1 MKVRTPILSING
13 SDSTGQSGIQAD
25 IQTIAALG
33 GYAVTTITCISTL
46 ATKMEQGAWGM
57 GQEDTDIHS
66 ISPAPCLL
74 PLAPEIVVKQV
85 EQSISLLH
93 PKAIK
98 VGLVADGET
107 VRLLRDEVIACRRL
121 VVAPGIFDADGRQM
135 VGDDVVEAIKRY
147 LVPEALLLM
156 LRCRDAEKLLS
167 ISILTD
173 DDMLEAA
180 RLLHEMGA
188 EWVLL
193 RGGQHTK
200 GRVTAL
206 LSNSPRPTSPLPAPP
221 LGECLN
227 LAEQGIIGGYGA
239 LTPPKG
245 GRGGWSGDGVRL
257 FFTSYNIDGWQ
268 RHGVAAALSAAITTR
283 LGMGD
288 DVPTAIRNAHDFIHS
303 QVVYAKPDET
313 GGRAIDIYNRFVS
326 LVAGHYREAHD
337 VAFYAD
343 RLCITTRYLSG
354 VTNNVVGKSPKQII
368 ADYLMSEAKT
378 YLDTT
383 RLSIQEVADR
393 LGFSSQ
399 ALFCKFFK
407 AQEKRSPSEHR
418 SA

>member
-1 MKVRTPILSING
+1 MRIPILSING
-13 SDSTGQSGIQAD
+13 SDSSGQSGIGAD

-33 GYAVTTITCISTL
+33 GYAVSAVTCICTQ
-46 ATKMEQGAWGM
+46 ATEMEQGARDK
-57 GQEDTDIHS
+57 GQEATDIHS

-74 PLAPEIVVKQV
+74 PLAPDIVVKQV
-85 EQSISLLH
+85 EKSISLLH

-98 VGLVADGET
+98 VGLVTDSET
-107 VRLLRDEVIACRRL
+107 VRRLRDEVIACRRL
-121 VVAPGIFDADGRQM
+121 VVAPGIFDADGKPM
-135 VGDDVVEAIKRY
+135 VSDNVVEAIKRH

-156 LRCRDAEKLLS
+156 LRCRDAEKMLG
-167 ISILTD
+167 ISIKTD

-206 LSNSPRPTSPLPAPP
+206 LFNFSTFH
-221 LGECLN
+221 
-227 LAEQGIIGGYGA
+227 
-239 LTPPKG
+239 
-245 GRGGWSGDGVRL
+245 
-257 FFTSYNIDGWQ
+257 FFTSYNVDGWQ

-288 DVPTAIRNAHDFIHS
+288 DVPTAVRNAHDFIHS
-303 QVVYAKPDET
+303 QVVYAKPDEM

-326 LVAGHYREAHD
+326 LVAEHYHSAHD

-343 RLCITTRYLSG
+343 RLCITTRYLSQI
-354 VTNNVVGKSPKQII
+354 TDRVVGKSPKQII
-368 ADYLMSEAKT
+368 ADYLLSEAKT

-383 RLSIQEVADR
+383 RLTIQEVADR

-407 AQEKRSPSEHR
+407 AQEKTSPSDYR
-418 SA
+418 IR

>member
-1 MKVRTPILSING
+1 MRIPILSING
-13 SDSTGQSGIQAD
+13 SDSSGQSGIGAD

-33 GYAVTTITCISTL
+33 GYAVSAVTCICTH
-46 ATKMEQGAWGM
+46 ATEMEQGARDK
-57 GQEDTDIHS
+57 GQEATDIHS

-74 PLAPEIVVKQV
+74 PLAPDIVVKQV
-85 EQSISLLH
+85 EKSISLLH

-98 VGLVADGET
+98 VGLVTDSET
-107 VRLLRDEVIACRRL
+107 VRRLRDEVIACRRL
-121 VVAPGIFDADGRQM
+121 VVAPGIFDADGKPM
-135 VGDDVVEAIKRY
+135 VSDNVVEAIKRH

-156 LRCRDAEKLLS
+156 LRCRDAEKMLG
-167 ISILTD
+167 ISIKTD

-206 LSNSPRPTSPLPAPP
+206 LFNFSTFH
-221 LGECLN
+221 
-227 LAEQGIIGGYGA
+227 
-239 LTPPKG
+239 
-245 GRGGWSGDGVRL
+245 
-257 FFTSYNIDGWQ
+257 FFTSYNVDGWQ

-288 DVPTAIRNAHDFIHS
+288 DVPTAVRNAHDFIHS
-303 QVVYAKPDET
+303 QVVYAKPDEM

-326 LVAGHYREAHD
+326 LVAEYYHSAHD

-343 RLCITTRYLSG
+343 RLCITTRYLSQI
-354 VTNNVVGKSPKQII
+354 TDRVVGKSPKQII
-368 ADYLMSEAKT
+368 ADYLLSEAKT

-407 AQEKRSPSEHR
+407 SQEKTSPSDYR
-418 SA
+418 IR

>member
-1 MKVRTPILSING
+1 MRIPILSING
-13 SDSTGQSGIQAD
+13 SDSSGQSGIGAD

-33 GYAVTTITCISTL
+33 GYAVSAVTCICTH
-46 ATKMEQGAWGM
+46 ATEMEQGARDM

-74 PLAPEIVVKQV
+74 PLAPDIVVKQV
-85 EQSISLLH
+85 EKSISLLH

-98 VGLVADGET
+98 VGLVTDSET
-107 VRLLRDEVIACRRL
+107 VRQLRDEVIACRRL
-121 VVAPGIFDADGRQM
+121 VVAPGIFDADGKPM
-135 VGDDVVEAIKRY
+135 VSDNVVEAIKRH

-156 LRCRDAEKLLS
+156 LRCRDAEKMLG
-167 ISILTD
+167 ISIMTD

-180 RLLHEMGA
+180 RLFHEMGA

-206 LSNSPRPTSPLPAPP
+206 LFNFSTFH
-221 LGECLN
+221 
-227 LAEQGIIGGYGA
+227 
-239 LTPPKG
+239 
-245 GRGGWSGDGVRL
+245 
-257 FFTSYNIDGWQ
+257 FFTSYNVDGWQ

-288 DVPTAIRNAHDFIHS
+288 DVPTAVRNAHDFIHS
-303 QVVYAKPDET
+303 QVVYANPDEM

-326 LVAGHYREAHD
+326 LVAEHYHSAHD

-343 RLCITTRYLSG
+343 RLCITTRYLSQI
-354 VTNNVVGKSPKQII
+354 TDRVVGKSPKQII
-368 ADYLMSEAKT
+368 ADYLLSEAKT

-407 AQEKRSPSEHR
+407 AQEKTSPSDYR
-418 SA
+418 IR

>member
-33 GYAVTTITCISTL
+33 GYAVTAVTCISTL
-46 ATKMEQGAWGM
+46 ATKMEQGARGM

-66 ISPAPCLL
+66 IYPAPCLL

-206 LSNSPRPTSPLPAPP
+206 LFNFSTFH
-221 LGECLN
+221 
-227 LAEQGIIGGYGA
+227 
-239 LTPPKG
+239 
-245 GRGGWSGDGVRL
+245 
-257 FFTSYNIDGWQ
+257 FFTSYNIEGWQ

-343 RLCITTRYLSG
+343 SLCITTRYLSG

-407 AQEKRSPSEHR
+407 SQENMSPSDYR
-418 SA
+418 KQQ

>member
-33 GYAVTTITCISTL
+33 GYAVTAITCISTL
-46 ATKMEQGAWGM
+46 ATKMEQGARGM
-57 GQEDTDIHS
+57 VQEGTDIHS

-74 PLAPEIVVKQV
+74 PVAPEIVVKQV

-98 VGLVADGET
+98 VGLVTDGET

-156 LRCRDAEKLLS
+156 LRCRDA
-167 ISILTD
+167 
-173 DDMLEAA
+173 MLEAA

-206 LSNSPRPTSPLPAPP
+206 LFNFSTFH
-221 LGECLN
+221 
-227 LAEQGIIGGYGA
+227 
-239 LTPPKG
+239 
-245 GRGGWSGDGVRL
+245 
-257 FFTSYNIDGWQ
+257 FFTSYNVDGWQ

>member
-33 GYAVTTITCISTL
+33 GYAVTAITCISTL
-46 ATKMEQGAWGM
+46 ATKMEQGARGM
-57 GQEDTDIHS
+57 GQEGTDIHS

-74 PLAPEIVVKQV
+74 PVAPEIVVKQV

-98 VGLVADGET
+98 VGLVTDGET

-167 ISILTD
+167 ISIQTD

-206 LSNSPRPTSPLPAPP
+206 LFNFSTFH
-221 LGECLN
+221 
-227 LAEQGIIGGYGA
+227 
-239 LTPPKG
+239 
-245 GRGGWSGDGVRL
+245 
-257 FFTSYNIDGWQ
+257 FFTSYNVDGWQ

-288 DVPTAIRNAHDFIHS
+288 DVPTAVRNAHDFIHS
-303 QVVYAKPDET
+303 QVVYAKPDEM

>member
-1 MKVRTPILSING
+1 MRIPILSISG
-13 SDSTGQSGIQAD
+13 SDSSGQSGIGAD

-33 GYAVTTITCISTL
+33 GYAVSAVTCICTH
-46 ATKMEQGAWGM
+46 ATEVEQGARDK
-57 GQEDTDIHS
+57 GQEATDIHS

-74 PLAPEIVVKQV
+74 PLAPDIVVKQV
-85 EQSISLLH
+85 EKSISLLH

-98 VGLVADGET
+98 VGLVTDSET
-107 VRLLRDEVIACRRL
+107 VRLLRNEVIACRRL
-121 VVAPGIFDADGRQM
+121 VVAPGIFDADGKPM
-135 VGDDVVEAIKRY
+135 VSDNVVEAIKRH

-156 LRCRDAEKLLS
+156 LRCRDAEKMLG
-167 ISILTD
+167 ISIKTD

-206 LSNSPRPTSPLPAPP
+206 LFNFSTFH
-221 LGECLN
+221 
-227 LAEQGIIGGYGA
+227 
-239 LTPPKG
+239 
-245 GRGGWSGDGVRL
+245 
-257 FFTSYNIDGWQ
+257 FFTSYNVDGWQ

-288 DVPTAIRNAHDFIHS
+288 DVPTAVRNAHDFIHS
-303 QVVYAKPDET
+303 QVVYAKPDEM

-326 LVAGHYREAHD
+326 LVAEHYHSAHD

-343 RLCITTRYLSG
+343 RLCITTRYLSQI
-354 VTNNVVGKSPKQII
+354 TDRVVGKSPKQII
-368 ADYLMSEAKT
+368 ADYLLSEAKT
-378 YLDTT
+378 YLGTT
-383 RLSIQEVADR
+383 RLTIQEVADR

-407 AQEKRSPSEHR
+407 SQEKTSPSDYR
-418 SA
+418 IR

>member
-1 MKVRTPILSING
+1 MRIPILSING
-13 SDSTGQSGIQAD
+13 SDSSGQSGIGAD

-33 GYAVTTITCISTL
+33 GYAVSAVTCICTH
-46 ATKMEQGAWGM
+46 ATEMEQGARDK
-57 GQEDTDIHS
+57 GQEATDIHS

-74 PLAPEIVVKQV
+74 PLAPDIVVKQV
-85 EQSISLLH
+85 EKSISLLH

-98 VGLVADGET
+98 VGLVTDSET
-107 VRLLRDEVIACRRL
+107 VRRLRDEVIACRRL
-121 VVAPGIFDADGRQM
+121 VVAPGIFDADGKPM
-135 VGDDVVEAIKRY
+135 VSDDVVKVIKRH

-156 LRCRDAEKLLS
+156 LRCRDAEKMLG
-167 ISILTD
+167 ISIMTD

-206 LSNSPRPTSPLPAPP
+206 LFNFSTFH
-221 LGECLN
+221 
-227 LAEQGIIGGYGA
+227 
-239 LTPPKG
+239 
-245 GRGGWSGDGVRL
+245 
-257 FFTSYNIDGWQ
+257 FFTSYNVDGWQ

-288 DVPTAIRNAHDFIHS
+288 DVPTAVRNAHDFIHS
-303 QVVYAKPDET
+303 QVVYAKPDEM

-326 LVAGHYREAHD
+326 LVAEHYHSAHD

-343 RLCITTRYLSG
+343 RLCITTRYLSQI
-354 VTNNVVGKSPKQII
+354 TDRVVGKSPKQII
-368 ADYLMSEAKT
+368 ADYLLSEAKT

-407 AQEKRSPSEHR
+407 SQEKTSPSDYR
-418 SA
+418 IR

>member
-1 MKVRTPILSING
+1 MRIPILSING
-13 SDSTGQSGIQAD
+13 SDSSGQSGIGAD

-33 GYAVTTITCISTL
+33 GYAVSAVTCISIH
-46 ATKMEQGAWGM
+46 ATEMEQGARDK
-57 GQEDTDIHS
+57 GQEATDIHS

-74 PLAPEIVVKQV
+74 PLAPDIVVKQV
-85 EQSISLLH
+85 EKSISLLH

-98 VGLVADGET
+98 VGLVTDSET
-107 VRLLRDEVIACRRL
+107 VRRLRDEVIACRRL
-121 VVAPGIFDADGRQM
+121 VVAPGIFDADGKPM
-135 VGDDVVEAIKRY
+135 VSDNVVEAIKRH

-156 LRCRDAEKLLS
+156 LRCRDAEKMLG
-167 ISILTD
+167 ISIKTD

-206 LSNSPRPTSPLPAPP
+206 LFNFSTFH
-221 LGECLN
+221 
-227 LAEQGIIGGYGA
+227 
-239 LTPPKG
+239 
-245 GRGGWSGDGVRL
+245 
-257 FFTSYNIDGWQ
+257 FFTSYNVDGWQ

-288 DVPTAIRNAHDFIHS
+288 DVPTAVRNAHDFIHS
-303 QVVYAKPDET
+303 QVVYAKPDEM

-326 LVAGHYREAHD
+326 LVAEHYHSAHD

-343 RLCITTRYLSG
+343 RLCITTRYLSQI
-354 VTNNVVGKSPKQII
+354 TDRVVGKSAKQII
-368 ADYLMSEAKT
+368 ADYLLSEAKT

-407 AQEKRSPSEHR
+407 SQEKTSPSDYR
-418 SA
+418 IR

>member
-1 MKVRTPILSING
+1 MRIPILSING
-13 SDSTGQSGIQAD
+13 SDSSGQSGIGAD

-33 GYAVTTITCISTL
+33 GYAVSAVTCICTH
-46 ATKMEQGAWGM
+46 ATEMEQGARDK
-57 GQEDTDIHS
+57 GQEATDIHS

-74 PLAPEIVVKQV
+74 PLAPDIVVKQV
-85 EQSISLLH
+85 EKSISLLH

-98 VGLVADGET
+98 VGLVTDSET
-107 VRLLRDEVIACRRL
+107 VRRLRDEVIACRRL
-121 VVAPGIFDADGRQM
+121 VVAPGIFDADGKPM
-135 VGDDVVEAIKRY
+135 VSDNVVEAIKRH

-156 LRCRDAEKLLS
+156 LRCRDAEKMLG
-167 ISILTD
+167 ISIKTD

-206 LSNSPRPTSPLPAPP
+206 LFNFSTFH
-221 LGECLN
+221 
-227 LAEQGIIGGYGA
+227 
-239 LTPPKG
+239 
-245 GRGGWSGDGVRL
+245 
-257 FFTSYNIDGWQ
+257 FFTSYNVDGWQ

-288 DVPTAIRNAHDFIHS
+288 DVPTAVRNAHDFIHS
-303 QVVYAKPDET
+303 QVVYAKPDEM

-326 LVAGHYREAHD
+326 LVAEHYHSAHD

-343 RLCITTRYLSG
+343 RLCITTRYLSQI
-354 VTNNVVGKSPKQII
+354 TDRVVGKSPKQII
-368 ADYLMSEAKT
+368 ADYLLSEAKT

-407 AQEKRSPSEHR
+407 AQEKTSPSDYR
-418 SA
+418 NR

>member
-1 MKVRTPILSING
+1 MRIPILSING
-13 SDSTGQSGIQAD
+13 SDSTGQSGIGAD

-33 GYAVTTITCISTL
+33 GYAVTAVTCISTH
-46 ATKMEQGAWGM
+46 ATEMEQGARGKR
-57 GQEDTDIHS
+57 QENTNCQS
-66 ISPAPCLL
+66 NPLAPCPL
-74 PLAPEIVVKQV
+74 PLAPDIVVKQV
-85 EQSISLLH
+85 EQSISILH

-98 VGLVADGET
+98 VGLVTDSET
-107 VRLLRDEVIACRRL
+107 VRRLRDEVIACRRL
-121 VVAPGIFDADGRQM
+121 VVAPGIFDADGKQM
-135 VGDDVVEAIKRY
+135 VSDDVVEAIARH

-156 LRCRDAEKLLS
+156 LRCRDAEKMLG
-167 ISILTD
+167 ISIKTD

-206 LSNSPRPTSPLPAPP
+206 LFNFSTFH
-221 LGECLN
+221 
-227 LAEQGIIGGYGA
+227 
-239 LTPPKG
+239 
-245 GRGGWSGDGVRL
+245 
-257 FFTSYNIDGWQ
+257 FFTSYNVDGWQ

-288 DVPTAIRNAHDFIHS
+288 DVPTAVRNAHDFIHS
-303 QVVYAKPDET
+303 QVVYAKPDEM

-326 LVAGHYREAHD
+326 LVAEHYHSAHD

-343 RLCITTRYLSG
+343 RLCITTRYLSQI
-354 VTNNVVGKSPKQII
+354 TDRVVGKSPKQII
-368 ADYLMSEAKT
+368 ADYLLSEAKT

-407 AQEKRSPSEHR
+407 SQEKTSPSDYR
-418 SA
+418 IR

>member
-1 MKVRTPILSING
+1 MRIPILSING
-13 SDSTGQSGIQAD
+13 SDSSGQSGIGAD

-33 GYAVTTITCISTL
+33 GYAVSAVTCVGDY
-46 ATKMEQGAWGM
+46 A
-57 GQEDTDIHS
+57 
-66 ISPAPCLL
+66 L
-74 PLAPEIVVKQV
+74 PSDVVLIQV
-85 EQSISLLH
+85 EKSISLLH

-98 VGLVADGET
+98 VGLVTDSET
-107 VRLLRDEVIACRRL
+107 VRRLRDEVIACRRL
-121 VVAPGIFDADGRQM
+121 VVAPGIFDADGKPM
-135 VGDDVVEAIKRY
+135 VSDNVVEAIKRH

-156 LRCRDAEKLLS
+156 LRCRDAEKMLG
-167 ISILTD
+167 ISIMTD

-206 LSNSPRPTSPLPAPP
+206 LFNFSTFH
-221 LGECLN
+221 
-227 LAEQGIIGGYGA
+227 
-239 LTPPKG
+239 
-245 GRGGWSGDGVRL
+245 
-257 FFTSYNIDGWQ
+257 FFTSYNVDGWQ

-288 DVPTAIRNAHDFIHS
+288 DVPTAVRNAHDFIHS
-303 QVVYAKPDET
+303 QVVYAKPDEM

-326 LVAGHYREAHD
+326 LVAEYYHSAHD

-343 RLCITTRYLSG
+343 RLCITTRYLSQI
-354 VTNNVVGKSPKQII
+354 TDRVVGKSPKQII
-368 ADYLMSEAKT
+368 ADYLLSEAKT

-407 AQEKRSPSEHR
+407 SQEKTSPSDYR
-418 SA
+418 NR